1 MIFQTQN
8 EIVKVLSDPAFY
20 GVKNPVVVKQSH
32 ISWLF
37 LTDVYAYKLKRA
49 VLYPNVDFS
58 TPEKRRLACVSE
70 MKRSTVYAPH
80 LIEGIVSV
88 RRLKNGQIVLGGR
101 QGEEVDT
108 VLKMRRIP
116 DDCLVENMIE
126 NGTFDRFEAM
136 DMAEQ
141 LADLHA
147 KAQTFHHK
155 WGPEELKRIIL
166 EIESISSLFCADLF
180 DKKHLDSWTK
190 RCLDNVNAHA
200 ALIQFRQKA
209 GHVRK
214 CHGELLLSNIAFED
228 GHFLFFSPVE
238 YNEALDK
245 TDTLYDLANL
255 TMDLEY
261 RGLRRLANILF
272 NHYMAYTNDMAGFP
286 LMSLYQSVR
295 AMRRAHVWA
304 KKTTILKGI
313 SRRQAIREAR
323 GYFDLACHF
332 MTPFHPIL
340 IACGGLSGSGKSR
353 VAREIGGL
361 MNPAPGAVIVRD
373 DIVRKQILGLKPEQ
387 TLDPT
392 YATPAFEKVVYDVLR
407 QQARAAL
414 AQGSC
419 VIIDAL
425 FYNSVE
431 REAAKF
437 LSKEANVPFVGL
449 WMEAPLEERTRRV
462 EKRLRN
468 PSDVRR
474 ECELVSQLN
483 LKTGRITW
491 HRISTAGAKEETIR
505 QVVRILK
512 KYLKGDLKAVKE

>member
-1 MIFQTQN
+1 MIFETQK
-8 EIVKVLSDPAFY
+8 EIINVLSDSITY
-20 GVKNPVVVKQSH
+20 GIDIPVEVKQSH
-32 ISWLF
+32 ISLLF
-37 LTDVYAYKLKRA
+37 LTPTHVYKLKRA

-70 MKRSTVYAPH
+70 MKRSIVYAPH
-80 LIEGIVSV
+80 LIEGIESV

-101 QGEEVDT
+101 QGEEIDT
-108 VLKMRRIP
+108 VLKMRRIN
-116 DDCLVENMIE
+116 DDHLVETMIE
-126 NGTFDRFEAM
+126 KGRFDRFEMM

-141 LADLHA
+141 LANLHA

-155 WGPEELKRIIL
+155 WGVEDVKRIIL
-166 EIESISSLFCADLF
+166 EIEAVNTCFCSDLF
-180 DKKHLDSWTK
+180 DKEQLDAWIK
-190 RCLDNVNAHA
+190 RCLENLNAQA
-200 ALIQFRQKA
+200 PLIQFRQKA

-214 CHGELLLSNIAFED
+214 CHGELLLSNIALENEK
-228 GHFLFFSPVE
+228 FLFFSPVE
-238 YNEALDK
+238 YNDSLDK

-272 NHYMAYTNDMAGFP
+272 NHYIAYTNDMAGFP
-286 LMSLYQSVR
+286 LMGLYQSVR

-304 KKTTILKGI
+304 KRSLLLKGKNKI
-313 SRRQAIREAR
+313 SAKREAR

-332 MTPFHPIL
+332 MTPFRPLL

-387 TLDPT
+387 PLDPM

-407 QQARAAL
+407 QQAKTAL
-414 AQGSC
+414 MQGSC
-419 VIIDAL
+419 VIMDAL
-425 FYNSVE
+425 FYDQLE
-431 REAAKF
+431 REAVSF
-437 LSKEANVPFVGL
+437 LAKEAGVPFLGL
-449 WMEAPLEERTRRV
+449 WMEAPLQERTHRV
-462 EKRLRN
+462 ETRLRN

-483 LKTGRITW
+483 LKTGRILW
-491 HRISTAGAKEETIR
+491 HKISTAGPKEETIKN
-505 QVVRILK
+505 VVRILK
-512 KYLKGDLKAVKE
+512 KYTKVHSKSIR